1 MLKSSG
7 KRHVIL
13 GVDVGTTNVKCY
25 AYDHHCKV
33 IGEAHEKVA
42 VLDPGDGRHEIEPE
56 LLWSVFLTVVKRCL
70 LNSQLHAAEISCMG
84 ISTQRGTFLTWNRET
99 HEAFHNFITW
109 KDMRSEKLC
118 EQWNSSYL
126 VKLMRFG
133 SAILYFF
140 TRKKLFQLLSRL
152 KFTPAMVLTRLHWIL
167 KYDRKVRD
175 KIFQNEAVFG
185 TIDSWLVWKLTGG
198 KVHATDTSNAC
209 VTGFFDIF
217 KMEWS
222 KMILNVCN
230 IPRNVLPEVKN
241 TCDNY
246 GQILPEIFGAAI
258 PISAVVGDQQASLFG
273 AGCFRKNDINCTM
286 GTGTFLNINTGS
298 QPVVT
303 CNGIYTL
310 IGWTISSNTTY
321 ILECGFHDVGTVLSV
336 AQNLG
341 FFGHP
346 AESCQ
351 IAESVSDTGD
361 VYFLPSSCSSLCSDH
376 RNGNMSSLTGLK
388 VQTSKNHIV
397 RAILESVGFQVRL
410 LLDTVGSYCESDVEK
425 FRVCGGIAKNDF
437 ILQLVSDLT
446 KKSVDRMKHTEC
458 SSLGAALFAGLYT
471 GVWQNMDEIRA
482 MQTDSDTFSPRSV
495 STSAF
500 EMRYL
505 NWKKAVFNHTANPK

>member
-1 MLKSSG
+1 MSRNSMK
-7 KRHVIL
+7 KHVIL
-13 GVDVGTTNVKCY
+13 GVDVGTTNVKCF
-25 AYDHHCKV
+25 AYDHHFKV
-33 IGEAHEKVA
+33 IGQAHEKVSI
-42 VLDPGDGRHEIEPE
+42 LDPGDGRHEIEPE
-56 LLWSVFLTVVKRCL
+56 LLWSVFLTVVRNCL
-70 LNSQLHAAEISCMG
+70 LNSHLHAAEVSCMG

-126 VKLMRFG
+126 VKLMRFV

-152 KFTPAMVLTRLHWIL
+152 KFTPAMVLTRLRWIL

-175 KIFQNEAVFG
+175 KIFQNEALFG

-198 KVHATDTSNAC
+198 KVHATDSSNAC
-209 VTGFFDIF
+209 VTGFFDII

-222 KMILNVCN
+222 KMVLNACS
-230 IPRNVLPEVKN
+230 IPRNILPEVKN

-246 GQILPEIFGAAI
+246 GQVLPEIFGAAF
-258 PISAVVGDQQASLFG
+258 PIFAVVGDQQASLFG
-273 AGCFRKNDINCTM
+273 SGCFRKDDINCTM

-298 QPVVT
+298 EPVVAS
-303 CNGIYTL
+303 NGIYTL
-310 IGWTISSNTTY
+310 VGWTISAKTTY
-321 ILECGFHDVGTVLSV
+321 ILECGFHDVGAVLSV

-341 FFGHP
+341 FFDHP
-346 AESCQ
+346 AKSCS

-361 VYFLPSSCSSLCSDH
+361 VYFLPSSCSSLCSGQ
-376 RNGNMSSLTGLK
+376 RNGNISSLTGLK

-397 RAILESVGFQVRL
+397 RAILESIAFQVRL
-410 LLDTVGSYCESDVEK
+410 LLDTVETYYETDVKK
-425 FRVCGGIAKNDF
+425 FRACGGISNNDF
-437 ILQLVSDLT
+437 ILQLVSDLC
-446 KKSVDRMKHTEC
+446 KKRVERMKHTEC
-458 SSLGAALFAGLYT
+458 SSLGAALFAGLHT

-482 MQTDSDTFSPRSV
+482 IQTDRDIFSPRSI
-495 STSAF
+495 STSSF

-505 NWKKAVFNHTANPK
+505 NWKKAVSSYN